1 MTRLLALLLLVPLWA
16 MGQSSL
22 PPCPQLSG
30 LRHDRCIGSLTLL
43 GGDHY
48 HGELFDGKPHG
59 QGVFTFSHGDKYVGT
74 FNYGEFQGR
83 GAFVYRSG
91 NQYVGE
97 FQRGVRSGLGVEYA
111 IDGSVVRSGRWE
123 SGQLV
128 SSYAIDKTS
137 FPFIPTTSTSA
148 HQQVAQVDP
157 VRIERDRLVAEVTAE
172 RKRRQELEQQLAT
185 AQAQGSSRS
194 QGSVQPATP
203 ALRAHALVI
212 GNAAYPGSARLQNPV
227 NDAQGVSEK
236 LRSLGFVVTTVTDAN
251 RSRLLQAFS
260 QFSRSAAT
268 SDVSVLYYSGHGVQ
282 IDGMNYM
289 LPTDIDNADALQ
301 ATLQGVS
308 LNTVVENFLPGKARL
323 VFLDACRDNPLRVAG
338 TRSIAKGLAPI
349 SVAQGT
355 LIAYST
361 RDGQVALDG
370 LGGRY
375 SPFTQALIEHLSDP
389 SDIGVVLRK
398 VREKVMQ
405 RTNGRQQ
412 PWEYGS
418 LTGGELVL
426 SGTKKAN

>member
-1 MTRLLALLLLVPLWA
+1 
-16 MGQSSL
+16 MGQSTL
-22 PPCPQLSG
+22 PPCPANPSLGKLLSSKDNCFG
-30 LRHDRCIGSLTLL
+30 SYDWPDGAKYVGEWRSGKYHGWGTLTLKSGRKYVGEYRDGARNGVGSLEQPD
-43 GGDHY
+43 GSKY
-48 HGELFDGKPHG
+48 VGEWRNNLRHG
-59 QGVFTFSHGDKYVGT
+59 QGIEYKSVGEVLSSGT
-74 FNYGEFQGR
+74 FHDDKLIYSR
-83 GAFVYRSG
+83 AVDA
-91 NQYVGE
+91 NQFPYHFSALTIV
-97 FQRGVRSGLGVEYA
+97 Q
-111 IDGSVVRSGRWE
+111 
-123 SGQLV
+123 QQV
-128 SSYAIDKTS
+128 SSSDLNRS
-137 FPFIPTTSTSA
+137 
-148 HQQVAQVDP
+148 
-157 VRIERDRLVAEVTAE
+157 ERDRLAGEVEAE

-185 AQAQGSSRS
+185 AQSQGGSRP

-212 GNAAYPGSARLQNPV
+212 GNAAYPGSSRLQNPV

-236 LRSLGFVVTTVTDAN
+236 LRSMGFVVTTVTDAN
-251 RSRLLQAFS
+251 RSRLLQALS
-260 QFSRSAAT
+260 QFSRSAAI

-282 IDGMNYM
+282 IDGTNYM

-338 TRSIAKGLAPI
+338 TRTIAKGLAPI

-426 SGTKKAN
+426 SAIKGSK

>member
-1 MTRLLALLLLVPLWA
+1 MTRLLALLLLVPLLA
-16 MGQSSL
+16 HGQAASNNLVGWDQCIHGECSWKRYFDPSGVYLDGDYRRYQISLGEHHRDSRQVHNVLVDCRSLRRASSL
-22 PPCPQLSG
+22 HPEQPSPVSFSSRRRGEVDDVEVRQACSVAARSPA
-30 LRHDRCIGSLTLL
+30 
-43 GGDHY
+43 GGNLNAAVAN
-48 HGELFDGKPHG
+48 GPN
-59 QGVFTFSHGDKYVGT
+59 GT
-74 FNYGEFQGR
+74 TPLQ
-83 GAFVYRSG
+83 
-91 NQYVGE
+91 
-97 FQRGVRSGLGVEYA
+97 
-111 IDGSVVRSGRWE
+111 
-123 SGQLV
+123 
-128 SSYAIDKTS
+128 
-137 FPFIPTTSTSA
+137 
-148 HQQVAQVDP
+148 
-157 VRIERDRLVAEVTAE
+157 RDRLTAELEAE
-172 RKRRQELEQQLAT
+172 RKRRQELEQQLAA
-185 AQAQGSSRS
+185 AQSQGSSRP

-212 GNAAYPGSARLQNPV
+212 GNSAYPGSSRLQNPK
-227 NDAQGVSEK
+227 NDAEGISEK
-236 LRSLGFVVTTVTDAN
+236 LRLMGFTVTTVTDAN
-251 RSRLLQAFS
+251 RSRLLQALS
-260 QFSRSAAT
+260 QFGRSAAT

-282 IDGMNYM
+282 IDGTNYM

-323 VFLDACRDNPLRVAG
+323 VFLDACRDNPLRLAG

-375 SPFTQALIEHLSDP
+375 SPFTQALIEHLGDP

-426 SGTKKAN
+426 STIKGSN